1 MSSVNTS
8 SGENRDS
15 GQERHPMDL
24 ASKNAL
30 KPGDSVKTV
39 VSTQQP
45 VLGSHARGPSAT
57 LGHVQGRILSSGIST
72 VGPVPV
78 CVTTSNTQASTK
90 QGGGSGMTDQGGG
103 LASVV
108 LMSVPRSGLPAA
120 ASAASGVAS
129 VVQSTTSGS
138 RSSSTPTVSATT
150 TYHVPRGAA
159 AVANIAAPRPGTTSL
174 GRPTPGATAIT
185 HASKWVHRTEA
196 GRSDT
201 RNLVTG
207 LRGIVPRASSPATT
221 WLGTVSQSSATGG
234 TSRPRTP
241 TVTSMTSY
249 TQPRT
254 PTLAVT
260 SRPATPQGTRV
271 QVQAEPLRSQNL
283 HSNLQKVPTVP
294 TSQNIS
300 VGSAAAQVL
309 VSQPRTQ
316 QPTAPTASSISSSA
330 TVGAQV
336 VPGSTTITS
345 SPLVAVSS
353 VTSAASGTASPR
365 PVQAALLSA
374 TPRSAPVTSNVRPA
388 NSVNATGN
396 RTGTVTATVTAA
408 TATLALAVGT
418 QVRPRLTSSG
428 PSRLTT
434 SVPAPRLLTT
444 PARPTTATAATVL
457 PTQARL
463 GVPGAASVVSLHPV
477 VVSAGGGLPLK
488 NASTRPTLGPKVI
501 SQPMH
506 APASI
511 QITQM
516 PVNAV
521 QAPTKLPAAST
532 ALSQAPA
539 TRTVTYSTN
548 AAMVTGGGGNTRP
561 VNVTTSALANPVTK
575 VTLHAAVTQPSAT
588 QPVSQQPQT
597 QQSSQPQTQASVCI
611 QHRVSPA
618 PSTGTT
624 PLAVEHTG
632 TSVLSTY
639 NIPAYLYEPSAGGGG
654 STYQVTG
661 VVARPYPATGG
672 SNGAPGGA
680 TTYTVQT
687 SAAAVLRP
695 SGVVATSSPVKFN
708 PVVVVDPSRSSLPV
722 HSSYLQEGKEI
733 LDSIKV
739 SEQEDSAEEE
749 EMGEAHNS
757 KPPSASQALK
767 GLDNFQR
774 YVQDQISVGGLTPT
788 QDSAPPPP
796 PPPAVS
802 KPSASPRPSIL
813 RKRDNEG
820 SPMKAQKNLTPILS
834 SLGATPTSGTASN
847 SGSGIGAGPPVSP
860 PSPRRPDSRGGGGG
874 NSSGGSTTISATSSP
889 GLGEASEEATPL
901 TVKQEVCEEVVERPP
916 PEMSPRKKP
925 RKQQLTGNELH
936 EPKFSE
942 DEMEFISEERIK
954 KEVKEGRLREAEETV
969 LRISIPPPE
978 EHIEKPPLPPA
989 RRRGLTLLAGYRHNW
1004 KSRHNHYVR
1013 YSDVRPKDERRPT
1026 VSELAAQ
1033 KQVLQ
1038 KLEGWKVHHLSTQ
1051 MEELSE
1057 LEQQVSERLT
1067 GILKLM
1073 EKRMGKELEKDINRI
1088 NELIKGNMQRSKVTS
1103 DQMQEAKSQVMKIFE
1118 HKNHVAD
1125 IINRSGNKRSLKKRE
1140 KS

>member
-1 MSSVNTS
+1 MSSVNAS

-39 VSTQQP
+39 VNTQQP

-72 VGPVPV
+72 VGSVPV

-129 VVQSTTSGS
+129 VVQSTTTGS

-185 HASKWVHRTEA
+185 HAS
-196 GRSDT
+196 
-201 RNLVTG
+201 NLVTG

-254 PTLAVT
+254 PTLAVVT

-316 QPTAPTASSISSSA
+316 QPTAPTASSISSSV

-353 VTSAASGTASPR
+353 VTSPASGTASPR

-548 AAMVTGGGGNTRP
+548 AAMVTGGGGNARP
-561 VNVTTSALANPVTK
+561 VNVTTSTLANPVTK

-722 HSSYLQEGKEI
+722 HSSYLQEG
-733 LDSIKV
+733 
-739 SEQEDSAEEE
+739 
-749 EMGEAHNS
+749 
-757 KPPSASQALK
+757 
-767 GLDNFQR
+767 
-774 YVQDQISVGGLTPT
+774 GLTPT
-788 QDSAPPPP
+788 PDSAPPPP

-901 TVKQEVCEEVVERPP
+901 TVKQEVGEEVVERPP